1 MIEAITQCPECQTS
15 FRVTEAQLR
24 IAEGSVRCGACL
36 HVFQAE
42 DYLLSPLLDMTERLA
57 IEQDYWLDFEDY
69 MAQVAPVLEPAVH
82 EGGEEPSAAPAAH
95 EEKEP
100 SALDSDVMSFWL
112 EYIDSHATPIAAP
125 TAPAESPS
133 GDEHEEPSAA
143 PAAVEELGLN
153 ERDLSVVDGESLFT
167 DGHKEPSAAPAAV
180 EELGLGD
187 RDLSV
192 VDGESLF
199 TDGHKEPSALPGL
212 VDRDLQ
218 AVDGESPFVDGH
230 EKAFDL
236 EFEPDPELLF
246 QDRRRFFPFASLKWV
261 PGILFMLLLLGAQ
274 WAFMNLQTFAQNEAY
289 REQILAFC
297 RVTGCSVP
305 DYDKLEFL
313 ETRELIIRSHPEAPS
328 ALMVD
333 VLLRNSGDFRQVFP
347 GLRLDF
353 MEVRGNVV
361 ASRVFRSADYL
372 GGEMRGLRYIPALT
386 EVRLSL
392 EIVDPGEKA
401 LGYQM
406 EVVRL

>member
-133 GDEHEEPSAA
+133 GDEHE
-143 PAAVEELGLN
+143 
-153 ERDLSVVDGESLFT
+153 
-167 DGHKEPSAAPAAV
+167 
-180 EELGLGD
+180 
-187 RDLSV
+187 
-192 VDGESLF
+192 
-199 TDGHKEPSALPGL
+199 EPSALPGL

>member
-82 EGGEEPSAAPAAH
+82 EGGE
-95 EEKEP
+95 
-100 SALDSDVMSFWL
+100 
-112 EYIDSHATPIAAP
+112 
-125 TAPAESPS
+125 
-133 GDEHEEPSAA
+133 
-143 PAAVEELGLN
+143 
-153 ERDLSVVDGESLFT
+153 
-167 DGHKEPSAAPAAV
+167 EPSAAPAAV

>member
-95 EEKEP
+95 EE
-100 SALDSDVMSFWL
+100 
-112 EYIDSHATPIAAP
+112 
-125 TAPAESPS
+125 
-133 GDEHEEPSAA
+133 
-143 PAAVEELGLN
+143 
-153 ERDLSVVDGESLFT
+153 
-167 DGHKEPSAAPAAV
+167 KEPSAAPAAV

-401 LGYQM
+401 FGYQM

>member
-82 EGGEEPSAAPAAH
+82 EGG
-95 EEKEP
+95 
-100 SALDSDVMSFWL
+100 
-112 EYIDSHATPIAAP
+112 
-125 TAPAESPS
+125 
-133 GDEHEEPSAA
+133 EEPSAA